1 MMRDVL
7 ADETGDEIVA
17 VVIASATTQHQGV
30 SGRSAGRLEQIR
42 PKLGVQKLIGLTLID
57 P

>member
-17 VVIASATTQHQGV
+17 VVIASATAQHQRV

-42 PKLGVQKLIGLTLID
+42 PKLGTQKLIGLTLID